1 MINPD
6 AKPGKSSRRRAGSME
21 AKLLEKKR
29 GRVKKKLAE
38 LHAAGISPTGISAD
52 GTGDFGFETFVE
64 FRPRSDSNLSN
75 YSVSSIGTGRLS
87 PQLEELENEFDAYM
101 PGQAVP
107 EMYPDLVDS
116 IDQSLSIGSGLG
128 GDFQQQ
134 SFMNGHHVQ
143 FGNMNGPSTISPM
156 KNSNGGPPQH
166 SPMRGAGVQAAPLH
180 LTAVPASGYLI
191 SQQQPQQ
198 ISPVPPQQMYVK
210 PEESSI
216 PPPAYQDLYPVNH
229 MAPPQQRGGGPMLR
243 EALSTS
249 PAPPQKSCAS
259 AAISAVYLVN
269 QGGLMAPAG
278 VGVPPGTVMYQ
289 NGDFGGMIYGPPM
302 TTLPSELSD
311 IKYEQMNRQD
321 LIQCNIDDVIRH
333 ELQVEGKID
342 FNSDAFRG
350 L

>member
-29 GRVKKKLAE
+29 GRVKKKIAE
-38 LHAAGISPTGISAD
+38 LQASGISPTGISAD
-52 GTGDFGFETFVE
+52 GTGGDFGFESFAE
-64 FRPRSDSNLSN
+64 FRARSDSNLSN

-116 IDQSLSIGSGLG
+116 IDQSLSLAGDLQNQIG
-128 GDFQQQ
+128 DYQQQ
-134 SFMNGHHVQ
+134 SFLNGPINGHHVQ
-143 FGNMNGPSTISPM
+143 YGQSPIKNG
-156 KNSNGGPPQH
+156 PQH
-166 SPMRGAGVQAAPLH
+166 SPMRGAGVQQPLH

-191 SQQQPQQ
+191 AQPQPQQ
-198 ISPVPPQQMYVK
+198 ISPVLPQQMTYIK

-216 PPPAYQDLYPVNH
+216 PPPAYQDLYPVNQ
-229 MAPPQQRGGGPMLR
+229 MPPQQQQMRAPTGGLMLR
-243 EALSTS
+243 EALATS
-249 PAPPQKSCAS
+249 PPQKSCGS

-269 QGGLMAPAG
+269 QGGLGPAG
-278 VGVPPGTVMYQ
+278 VAPGTVMYQ

-311 IKYEQMNRQD
+311 IKFEQMNRQD
-321 LIQCNIDDVIRH
+321 LIQCNIDEVIRH
-333 ELQVEGKID
+333 ELQVEGKVD